1 MNPKTWKIMVDET
14 RNLENALGN
23 GKKIIEKNEKQSVI
37 IQRRGCW
44 SARKI
49 YKGEIFNKQMVK
61 LLRPCPKQSISPFLI
76 EKYFGKKIKVTL
88 SPNQIIKE
96 KYFDFK

>member
-1 MNPKTWKIMVDET
+1 
-14 RNLENALGN
+14 
-23 GKKIIEKNEKQSVI
+23 
-37 IQRRGCW
+37 
-44 SARKI
+44 
-49 YKGEIFNKQMVK
+49 MVK